1 MQIDVNLEHND
12 GLIVLLNM
20 HWLAH
25 IIASL
30 CPFQSIFDVS
40 GYVNVATVLHF
51 EQALHTLQ
59 PRSASSMS
67 VLNEQWLQ
75 DIAEAQGL
83 PALNP
88 TIVKMMLPVIEV
100 HIKKIVQQAN
110 KFQRRG
116 KASAVSGMRTLLDC

>member
-1 MQIDVNLEHND
+1 
-12 GLIVLLNM
+12 
-20 HWLAH
+20 
-25 IIASL
+25 
-30 CPFQSIFDVS
+30 
-40 GYVNVATVLHF
+40 
-51 EQALHTLQ
+51 
-59 PRSASSMS
+59 MS

-116 KASAVSGMRTLLDC
+116 KASTVSGMVIELVCPSYGNLSEFHLILS